1 MRKKNETGILGG
13 SDSVVLGD
21 VPHVECVGNPE
32 EKFSSY
38 DLNARWQWLV
48 VSY

>member
-1 MRKKNETGILGG
+1 MWEKPPGRF
-13 SDSVVLGD
+13 SVLGD
-21 VPHVECVGNPE
+21 VPHFECVGNPE